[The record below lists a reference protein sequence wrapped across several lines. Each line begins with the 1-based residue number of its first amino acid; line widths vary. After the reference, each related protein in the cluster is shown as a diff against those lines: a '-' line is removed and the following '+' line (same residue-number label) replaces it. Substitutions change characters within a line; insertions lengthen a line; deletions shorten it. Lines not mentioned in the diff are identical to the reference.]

1 VTHHSFD
8 HTPIPPAYGAYS
20 HAVVAGGLAFLAG
33 QIAREAKT
41 GQLIEGDVARQT
53 ERCIEIVEEILGE
66 LGLRLTDI
74 VKATVYLSRI
84 DDFEAMNDVYSRM
97 FTAPYPARST
107 PQAQLPFGAL
117 VGIEVIACLRDRPA
131 GEPELRNLE
140 SREIPEGAAP
150 GKVTPDIA
158 AHRSGNR
165 APAKGLKG
173 S

>member
-1 VTHHSFD
+1 VTHHSFE

-20 HAVVAGGLAFLAG
+20 HAVLAGGLAFLAG
-33 QIAREAKT
+33 QIARDAKT
-41 GQLIEGDVARQT
+41 GQLIRGDVARQT

-84 DDFEAMNDVYSRM
+84 DDFQAMNDVYSRM

-117 VGIEVIACLRDRPA
+117 VGIEVIACLRNRT
-131 GEPELRNLE
+131 GEETNSNP
-140 SREIPEGAAP
+140 
-150 GKVTPDIA
+150 
-158 AHRSGNR
+158 
-165 APAKGLKG
+165 
-173 S
+173 